1 LQRIILGLI
10 VEREYFH
17 VVMKTKLLQ
26 NVSLTLVSLQVLV
39 GWYEKFL
46 LLFKL

>member
-39 GWYEKFL
+39 HIPSRKQVLRFV
-46 LLFKL
+46 